1 MKNIASSGSVIERLK
16 KIMPPGVQ
24 PKFTTPQEWRD
35 WQLEEGRKRA
45 DEVSRVNDQARAE
58 KILGRSGI
66 QDLHRKCTFA
76 NYDVAC
82 EGQRRALT
90 MAKRY
95 AQNFGEGFGSFV
107 FSGNPGTGKN
117 HLAAAIGNHLLKTKR
132 TVLIVTIPD
141 LSTLIRATYDGEG
154 GSESALLRDLSRVD
168 LLVLDDVGV
177 QRASKNEWVVLNQ
190 IIDRRLSSLRPVG
203 ILTNLTHQETGEMLG
218 ARIMDRLTMD
228 NGIWVNFDWGSYR
241 QKVSHL
247 HVVK

>member
-1 MKNIASSGSVIERLK
+1 MKNIASSGNVIERLR
-16 KIMPPGVQ
+16 KIMPANVQ
-24 PKFTTPQEWRD
+24 PKFTTAQEWQE

-45 DEVSRVNDQARAE
+45 EEVSRANDQVRAE

-66 QDLHRKCTFA
+66 QSLHRKCTFE
-76 NYDVAC
+76 NYEVTCD
-82 EGQRRALT
+82 GQRLART

-117 HLAAAIGNHLLKTKR
+117 HLAAAIGNHLLKTRR

-141 LSTLIRATYDGEG
+141 LSTCIRATYDGEG
-154 GSESALLRDLSRVD
+154 GTESALLKDLSHVD

-177 QRASKNEWVVLNQ
+177 QRATKSEWVLLNQ
-190 IIDRRLSSLRPVG
+190 IIDRRLSSLKPVG
-203 ILTNLTHQETGEMLG
+203 ILTNLTHQEADGMLG

-228 NGIWVNFDWGSYR
+228 SGIWVNFDWASYR
-241 QKVSHL
+241 RNVSHL
-247 HVVK
+247 RVVK